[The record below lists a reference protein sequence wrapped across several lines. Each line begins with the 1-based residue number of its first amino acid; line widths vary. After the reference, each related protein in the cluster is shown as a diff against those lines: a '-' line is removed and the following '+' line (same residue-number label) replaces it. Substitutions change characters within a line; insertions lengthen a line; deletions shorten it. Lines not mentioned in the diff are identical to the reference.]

1 MIFAHLPI
9 AEFQPHPLLTNCH
22 LQTLWTRLARY
33 KARSQLYWQ
42 SFTVADGDFIDL
54 AWNLPPA
61 QALADPATP
70 LLLIF
75 HGLEGSVYS
84 PYADDLMA
92 SAKAFGWQAAT
103 VHFRGCGGRPNR
115 THRAYHSGDT
125 GDAVEVIH
133 WLNQQQPGKPIVA
146 AGFSLGGNMLVK
158 LLGENPQL
166 GLRAA
171 VCTSSPLALAPS
183 STRIDQGFSKVY
195 RSHLVGNL
203 KRKVMRK
210 LELGQLQGYLDIDK
224 KTLRKINNFRT
235 FDNLVTAPLH
245 GFTDADDYYERC
257 SGLQFLPAVE
267 HPLLIIHAAD
277 DPFTCVSCIPAAG
290 TYPANIQHQLS
301 AQGGH
306 VGFVASADGKPYFWL
321 SRRIL
326 HYLASQLTQQ
336 GDSQL
341 RTPLEN
347 TLSTT

>member
-1 MIFAHLPI
+1 MISEHLPI
-9 AEFQPHPLLTNCH
+9 AEFQPHPLLKNCH

-33 KARSQLYWQ
+33 KTRSQLYWQ
-42 SFTVADGDFIDL
+42 SFTVADGDFVDL
-54 AWNLPPA
+54 AWNTPPA
-61 QALADPATP
+61 QALADPTTP
-70 LLLIF
+70 LLIIF

-92 SAKAFGWQAAT
+92 SAHAFGWQAVT

-125 GDAVEVIH
+125 ADALEVIR
-133 WLNQQQPGKPIVA
+133 WFGQQSTKPLTA

-171 VCTSSPLALAPS
+171 VCTSAPLAMGPS
-183 STRIDQGFSKVY
+183 SKRIDQGFSRVY
-195 RSHLVGNL
+195 RSHLVGSL
-203 KRKVMRK
+203 KRKVLRK
-210 LELGQLQGYLDIDK
+210 LELGQLQNYLDIDQK
-224 KTLRKINNFRT
+224 ALRKITNFRT

-245 GFTDADDYYERC
+245 GFKDADDYYEHC
-257 SGLQFLPAVE
+257 SGLRFLSAVE
-267 HPLLIIHAAD
+267 QPLLIIHAAD

-290 TYPANIQHQLS
+290 SYPANVEHQLS

-306 VGFVASADGKPYFWL
+306 VGFVASAEGKPYFWL

-326 HYLASQLTQQ
+326 HYLDTQLTQQ
-336 GDSQL
+336 SGSQI
-341 RTPLEN
+341 RTTREN
-347 TLSTT
+347 TL